1 MSQKIPNNFVCVL
14 CDYRTSSRKDFAKHE
29 RTRKHALSVGY
40 NQIQLKSPQFLCE
53 CGRAYKHR
61 GSLHNHK
68 KTCTVVHSSISAG
81 IKGADANSSTEN
93 AWLREQVAEM
103 RELVK
108 MMIPNIGDRVIKD
121 NKIAVNVFL
130 NEQCKDA
137 INFDDF
143 VDRISVSL
151 DDLELT
157 KQIGYSQGVS
167 NILIRHLKNME
178 ATDRPIHC
186 SDRAHMRFYVKQ
198 MQGWDEDGGETVGT
212 AIASIT
218 QKQIATI
225 KMWEAQYPNWHHNP
239 HQTEEYAM
247 MVRRVMG
254 GSTDEEVERNRVE
267 IIRNVSGAVSLDTAI
282 ADSSNSTTDDVNA
295 KIPYSAVEM
304 QDQCYSG
311 E

>member
-1 MSQKIPNNFVCVL
+1 MSQKIPKKFVCEA

-29 RTRKHALSVGY
+29 RTRKHALSKGY
-40 NQIQLKSPQFLCE
+40 NNIQHKSPTYECE
-53 CGRAYKHR
+53 CGKVYKHR
-61 GSLHNHK
+61 GSLHNHR
-68 KTCTVVHSSISAG
+68 KTCPMQLCQVTP
-81 IKGADANSSTEN
+81 IKPDKAQEATSPTDKKNSSTENEN

-167 NILIRHLKNME
+167 NILIKHLNNME

-186 SDRAHMRFYVKQ
+186 SDQAHMRFYVKQ

-212 AIASIT
+212 AIATIT

-225 KMWEAQYPNWHHNP
+225 KTWEAQYPNWHQDP
-239 HQTEEYAM
+239 RQTEEYAT

-267 IIRNVSGAVSLDTAI
+267 IIRNVSGAVSLDSAI
-282 ADSSNSTTDDVNA
+282 ADSSNSMTLTA
-295 KIPYSAVEM
+295 KTPQVRKM
-304 QDQCYSG
+304 
-311 E
+311 